1 MWWFI
6 TDILEYIEE
15 RYMDIL
21 NSTELGDVGNLM
33 KKARELLDAMEARDP
48 EFNQLLNASMVC
60 IAGAD

>member
-1 MWWFI
+1 
-6 TDILEYIEE
+6 
-15 RYMDIL
+15 MDIL

-60 IAGAD
+60 IAGADLVPAYTISLNIII

>member
-1 MWWFI
+1 
-6 TDILEYIEE
+6 
-15 RYMDIL
+15 MDIL

-60 IAGAD
+60 IAGADQVPANTISLNIII